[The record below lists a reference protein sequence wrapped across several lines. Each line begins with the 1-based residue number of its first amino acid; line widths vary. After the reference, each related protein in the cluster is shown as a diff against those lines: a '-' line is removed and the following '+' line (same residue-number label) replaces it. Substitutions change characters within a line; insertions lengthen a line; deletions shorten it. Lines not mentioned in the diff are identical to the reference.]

1 MIDLT
6 DFQTACNEFETQDSA
21 REEVIKGVRSFQRN
35 GKSAISAAHA
45 AKIASHIKFKEAE
58 KLLTK
63 SQNESEVLVKTLFT
77 DDQLRLRWERSFA
90 GALEEFV
97 EAKIYIELKKCGIDK
112 IDITEQNDETE
123 QTDQTDQTDQ
133 PEKFTGK
140 FTYPEIK
147 TLLGETLG
155 KHLLPEIYL
164 GAMADVTGELGRWSV
179 NVAMEM
185 RDQSET
191 VARLRNILS
200 FMQSVSDEFVNL
212 GFLKKQE
219 AVERN
224 VQKVRNLLLQCTLSK
239 PRVDCRNLNPP
250 TLKKLKLE
258 Q

>member
-1 MIDLT
+1 MIDLE
-6 DFQTACNEFETQDSA
+6 DFQIACNEFEKQDNL

-45 AKIASHIKFKEAE
+45 AKNPAHIKFKEAE
-58 KLLTK
+58 KMLKK
-63 SQNESEVLVKTLFT
+63 SQTESETLVKNLFT
-77 DDQLRLRWERSFA
+77 EDQLRLKWERSFA

-97 EAKIYIELKKCGIDK
+97 EAKIYFQLKKFGVDK
-112 IDITEQNDETE
+112 VDLSEDMDFE
-123 QTDQTDQTDQ
+123 
-133 PEKFTGK
+133 GK
-140 FTYPEIK
+140 YKYDEIK
-147 TLLGETLG
+147 SLLGETLG

-179 NVAMEM
+179 NVAMENM
-185 RDQSET
+185 HDQQET
-191 VARLRNILS
+191 ISRLKNILT
-200 FMQSVSDEFVNL
+200 FMQCVSDEFVNL

-239 PRVDCRNLNPP
+239 PRIDCRENNNADKIAKTEPP
-250 TLKKLKLE
+250 PLKQLKLD

>member
-45 AKIASHIKFKEAE
+45 AKMASHIKFKEAE

-63 SQNESEVLVKTLFT
+63 SQNESEVLVKSLFT
-77 DDQLRLRWERSFA
+77 EDQLRLRWERSFA

-97 EAKIYIELKKCGIDK
+97 EAKIYVELKKCGVDK
-112 IDITEQNDETE
+112 IDITEQNDEMKVS
-123 QTDQTDQTDQ
+123 
-133 PEKFTGK
+133 EKFTGK

-185 RDQSET
+185 REQSET
-191 VARLRNILS
+191 VARLRNILA

-212 GFLKKQE
+212 GFLKKQQ
-219 AVERN
+219 AVEQN

-239 PRVDCRNLNPP
+239 PRVDCREVNPP
-250 TLKKLKLE
+250 PLKQLKLD

>member
-6 DFQTACNEFETQDSA
+6 DFQTACDEFEKQDTA

-63 SQNESEVLVKTLFT
+63 SQNESEVLVKSLFT

-97 EAKIYIELKKCGIDK
+97 EAKIYVELKKCGIDK
-112 IDITEQNDETE
+112 VDISEQNDET
-123 QTDQTDQTDQ
+123 DQT
-133 PEKFTGK
+133 EKFTGK

-191 VARLRNILS
+191 VARLRNILA

-239 PRVDCRNLNPP
+239 PRVDCRNVNPP
-250 TLKKLKLE
+250 PLKQLKLD